1 MGNWE
6 AKIYVNGKMRSSLK
20 VDNSTA
26 LSEIR
31 NSMDLGDND
40 DELHFISRKSW
51 FIENEEK
58 FTAKDVYKDDEDG
71 GYKINLMDREYFEA
85 YLNAENDKMVNLYF
99 NMFPDKAIKYEENM
113 TLERVRELGDYYL
126 NDTFFLSKQNIKVDN
141 LGDIKAKDI
150 IKITPRGRRI
160 DLVDSNYYKKF
171 QVIEHLKELEKSND
185 LDWLEQTVFFGKVR
199 DLSGE
204 EVTTA
209 LIDELYE
216 KRRNGDNIKNKEYI
230 KKFINLL
237 IEDNKNNFLD
247 STRIHF

>member
-1 MGNWE
+1 
-6 AKIYVNGKMRSSLK
+6 
-20 VDNSTA
+20 
-26 LSEIR
+26 
-31 NSMDLGDND
+31 
-40 DELHFISRKSW
+40 
-51 FIENEEK
+51 
-58 FTAKDVYKDDEDG
+58 
-71 GYKINLMDREYFEA
+71 MDREYFEA

-185 LDWLEQTVFFGKVR
+185 LDWLEQTIFFGKVR
-199 DLSGE
+199 DLCGE

-216 KRRNGDNIKNKEYI
+216 KRRNGDNIKNKE
-230 KKFINLL
+230 
-237 IEDNKNNFLD
+237 
-247 STRIHF
+247 

>member
-20 VDNSTA
+20 VYNSTA

-31 NSMDLGDND
+31 NSINLGFNNH
-40 DELHFISRKSW
+40 ELHFISRKGG
-51 FIENEEK
+51 FIENEEN

-85 YLNAENDKMVNLYF
+85 CFNAENDKMVNLYF

-113 TLERVRELGDYYL
+113 TLERIREIGDYNL
-126 NDTFFLSKQNIKVDN
+126 NDIFFLSKQNIKIDN
-141 LGDIKAKDI
+141 LDEIEAKDI
-150 IKITPRGRRI
+150 IKITPRGKRI

-171 QVIEHLKELEKSND
+171 QVIEHLKELEKSDNF
-185 LDWLEQTVFFGKVR
+185 DWLEQTIFFRKVR
-199 DLSGE
+199 DLCGE

-209 LIDELYE
+209 IIDELYE
-216 KRRNGDNIKNKEYI
+216 KRRNGNDIKNKEYI
-230 KKFINLL
+230 QKFLDLL
-237 IEDNKNNFLD
+237 IEDNKNNLLD